1 MIWQL
6 LRTEEWLDS
15 KISYYLFAMLLL
27 LYEDGLRF
35 EHFVFVQLCL
45 LFFVCYIAASYLV
58 NDISDIKTDIK
69 SGKKIVVK

>member
-45 LFFVCYIAASYLV
+45 LFFVCFL
-58 NDISDIKTDIK
+58 
-69 SGKKIVVK
+69 